1 MMDAYSHYSSIKKK
15 ANKPTNLTT
24 HLLQQLSDRNY
35 FWLSHLISFYR
46 IF

>member
-1 MMDAYSHYSSIKKK
+1 MLIPIIRQVKAK
-15 ANKPTNLTT
+15 ANTPTNLKT
-24 HLLQQLSDRNY
+24 HLLQQLSDWNY